1 MKTTLITGAN
11 RGLGLGFTRHYLSA
25 GDRVFATSRNPADCA
40 EFDEL
45 LQAFGDRFTSLQLDV
60 SDEESIAGIASELD
74 GTKFDLVLNNAG
86 ACPDE
91 VFGQWTTATFELAF
105 GANVIGPALVAQALT
120 PLMNEGALLINI
132 SSGLAS
138 CGLNINPET
147 GLDAYSAS
155 KTALNM
161 VTRRLAAKL
170 ASKNITVAAFDPG
183 WVKTR
188 MGGDEA
194 ELTIDESISALTAS
208 IERLTPDDSGLFF
221 SRDGEVLPW

>member
-1 MKTTLITGAN
+1 MMRTTLITGAN
-11 RGLGLGFTRHYLSA
+11 RGLGLGFARHYLES
-25 GDRVFATSRNPADCA
+25 GHRVYATARNPDCT
-40 EFDEL
+40 EFKQLEQEFGSRFSALPLEL
-45 LQAFGDRFTSLQLDV
+45 TR
-60 SDEESIAGIASELD
+60 ESSISALAPALAGVELD
-74 GTKFDLVLNNAG
+74 LVINNAG
-86 ACPDE
+86 TSTEQALGE
-91 VFGQWTTATFELAF
+91 WNASNFETAM
-105 GANVIGPALVAQALT
+105 GVNVIGPSLVAQELI
-120 PLMNEGALLINI
+120 PLMKKGSVLANL
-132 SSGLAS
+132 SSGLGS

-208 IERLTPDDSGLFF
+208 IERLTADHSGLFF
-221 SRDGEVLPW
+221 SRDGEALPW